1 MVTQAD
7 KERIISNIN
16 AMTSRA
22 VETIEA
28 VPSIV
33 MRSGFDDTDALTYS
47 ELYPEFKDLIGKRLK
62 ADYILKHEDELYR
75 VAQDTVATDIYPP
88 GATGTE
94 SLYAHI
100 SIDPETGYEEWQQP
114 TGAHDA
120 YSYGDIVKHND
131 KLWISTVAGE
141 KTNVWEPG
149 VYGWDE
155 YTE

>member
-1 MVTQAD
+1 MVAHAD

-33 MRSGFDDTDALTYS
+33 MRLGFDDADALTYS
-47 ELYPEFKDLIGKRLK
+47 ALYPEFKDLIGRSLK
-62 ADYILKHEDELYR
+62 ADYVLRHEGELYR
-75 VAQDTVATDIYPP
+75 VAQPTTATEIYKP
-88 GATGTE
+88 GQPGTE
-94 SLYAHI
+94 SLYTHI
-100 SIDPETGYEEWQQP
+100 TIDPETGYEEWQQP

-120 YSYGDIVKHND
+120 YSYGEIVKHND
-131 KLWISTVAGE
+131 KLWISTVAGK

-155 YTE
+155 YAE